1 VTSSQGGLFD
11 DGLLSFWCSFSLFL
25 YLLDILFRT
34 SLKLVR
40 VYSTIPAGVTIK
52 SHTHTSENPSKICV
66 GGYLAPLPKSCW
78 LGWTGLDWGVT
89 G

>member
-1 VTSSQGGLFD
+1 MMVYHHLGVV
-11 DGLLSFWCSFSLFL
+11 FSLFL

-52 SHTHTSENPSKICV
+52 SHTHTSENPSKFCV
-66 GGYLAPLPKSCW
+66 LLFSPPSKELVA
-78 LGWTGLDWGVT
+78 GLD
-89 G
+89 

>member
-11 DGLLSFWCSFSLFL
+11 DGLPSFWCSFSLFL

-52 SHTHTSENPSKICV
+52 SHTHTSENPSKFCV
-66 GGYLAPLPKSCW
+66 LLFSPPSKELVAGLD
-78 LGWTGLDWGVT
+78 WTGLG